1 MYWIGTA
8 GEYFRG
14 LMIII
19 NNMTM
24 ESLLFPA
31 KGAQFESSKAREL
44 KIIQMEKFLGVIYD
58 VWLTLAN
65 FIFFKD
71 FFFDVDHF

>member
-1 MYWIGTA
+1 
-8 GEYFRG
+8 
-14 LMIII
+14 
-19 NNMTM
+19 M

-58 VWLTLAN
+58 V
-65 FIFFKD
+65 
-71 FFFDVDHF
+71 